1 MPYVIILDSYPRNT
15 QKGAKMDLISR
26 LKTRYQHKIE
36 KKYIKT
42 IKRKQFNLTMAD
54 DIILSVKL
62 IAASLEVPMYVACE
76 HILQVGSYQ
85 LLKSLKNPEKR
96 QKLTE
101 HLVKVHLLG
110 DELKEDGAV
119 LRLGQEN

>member
-1 MPYVIILDSYPRNT
+1 
-15 QKGAKMDLISR
+15 MDLLHR
-26 LKTRYQHKIE
+26 LKAKYHHIIE

-42 IKRKQFNLTMAD
+42 IKRKQFNLTMAE
-54 DIILSVKL
+54 DIILGVKL
-62 IAASLEVPMYVACE
+62 IAAILEVPLYVACE
-76 HILQVGSYQ
+76 HILQVGSHQ
-85 LLKSLKNPEKR
+85 VLKAISDPEKR

-110 DELKEDGAV
+110 DELKEDDAV

>member
-1 MPYVIILDSYPRNT
+1 
-15 QKGAKMDLISR
+15 MDLVHR
-26 LKTRYQHKIE
+26 LKAKYLHRIE
-36 KKYIKT
+36 KEYIKT

-62 IAASLEVPMYVACE
+62 IAASLEVPLYVACE

-85 LLKSLKNPEKR
+85 LLKALKNPEKR

-101 HLVKVHLLG
+101 HLVEVHLLG
-110 DELKEDGAV
+110 DELKEGDVV
-119 LRLGQEN
+119 LRLGQKN

>member
-1 MPYVIILDSYPRNT
+1 
-15 QKGAKMDLISR
+15 MDLLHR
-26 LKTRYQHKIE
+26 LKAKYHHIIE

-42 IKRKQFNLTMAD
+42 IKRKQFNLTMAEEV
-54 DIILSVKL
+54 ILGVKL
-62 IAASLEVPMYVACE
+62 IAASLEVPLYVACE

-85 LLKSLKNPEKR
+85 VLKDIKDPRER

-110 DELKEDGAV
+110 DELEEDDAV

>member
-36 KKYIKT
+36 KKYIKM
-42 IKRKQFNLTMAD
+42 IKRKQFNLTMAQ
-54 DIILSVKL
+54 DIILGVKL
-62 IAASLEVPMYVACE
+62 IAAILEVPLYVACE

-85 LLKSLKNPEKR
+85 VVKAISDPEKR

-110 DELKEDGAV
+110 DELKEDDAV
-119 LRLGQEN
+119 LRLGQKN

>member
-1 MPYVIILDSYPRNT
+1 M
-15 QKGAKMDLISR
+15 
-26 LKTRYQHKIE
+26 
-36 KKYIKT
+36 
-42 IKRKQFNLTMAD
+42 IKRKQFNLTMAQ
-54 DIILSVKL
+54 DIVLGVKL
-62 IAASLEVPMYVACE
+62 IAAGLEVPMYVACE

-85 LLKSLKNPEKR
+85 LLKALKNPEKR